1 MGDRILVVDDDSD
14 VRAMLRDRLEAMGF
28 AVVTAA
34 NGREGLGLIV
44 KEALQLRPIGG
55 ILLDVSMPVLD
66 GLAMLREVRDRHPG
80 IPVIMMSSDEQ
91 TDLLKTAL
99 QEGAREF
106 LTKPIENARFRE
118 LCLKV
123 FWNGAN

>member
-28 AVVTAA
+28 EVVTAA

-80 IPVIMMSSDEQ
+80 IPVIMMSSNEE
-91 TDLLKTAL
+91 TDLLPTAL

-106 LTKPIENARFRE
+106 LTKPIESARFRE

>member
-14 VRAMLRDRLEAMGF
+14 VRAMLRDRLETMGF
-28 AVVTAA
+28 EVVTAA

-44 KEALQLRPIGG
+44 KEALQRRPIGG
-55 ILLDVSMPVLD
+55 ILLDVAMPVLD

-106 LTKPIENARFRE
+106 LTKPIESARFRE